1 MGEEFWWFYDVIAA
15 AVVLICI
22 YISERKGLF
31 RSALSIGG
39 YLLAFALAISV
50 SGSLSDSIYKN
61 AVRDSNVKKIEKS
74 ASSVNFVEQTA
85 DYIESL
91 GYNVTV
97 KEDRLADIYNL
108 GENCEEK
115 IYKYVNSI
123 NAMKVDEEE
132 SFYKNLHEGY
142 AFIIKGI
149 VAENLTGYA
158 AESTENEIISHP
170 ETVDALIP
178 LLMEK
183 DDNHKAAQYIADTYT
198 EKTYKSMIRI
208 IGFIALFA
216 VSALLAVFMINSIL
230 RNTKEDMNIAAY
242 VFGGFAGIIKGAAI
256 IVLIASVVRLNV
268 ILGNNDMLFFNVKAI
283 DKTYIF
289 RYVYDFIASKM

>member
-15 AVVLICI
+15 AAVLICI

-74 ASSVNFVEQTA
+74 VSSVNFVEQTA
-85 DYIESL
+85 NHIESL
-91 GYNVTV
+91 GYNVNV
-97 KEDRLADIYNL
+97 KEDKLAEIYNS
-108 GENCEEK
+108 GENFDEK

-132 SFYKNLHEGY
+132 TFYKKLHEGY

-158 AESTENEIISHP
+158 AESAENEIISHP
-170 ETVDALIP
+170 EAVDDLIP
-178 LLMEK
+178 LFMEK
-183 DDNHKAAQYIADTYT
+183 DDHSKAAQYIADTYT

-208 IGFIALFA
+208 ISFIALFA
-216 VSALLAVFMINSIL
+216 AVALLAVIIIRSIL

-242 VFGGFAGIIKGAAI
+242 IFGGFAGIIKGAAI
-256 IVLIASVVRLNV
+256 VVLIASVVRLNV
-268 ILGNNDMLFFNVKAI
+268 ILGNDDMLFFNVKAI

-289 RYVYDFIASKM
+289 KYVYDFIASKM